1 MEVIWTLLL
10 TVCSTSHCATQTV
23 QWFEEKLQ
31 CVEMKLL
38 HEELPQDGQWKSVNY
53 KCTIVGAKEA

>member
-23 QWFEEKLQ
+23 QWFEEKPQ

-38 HEELPQDGQWKSVNY
+38 HEELPQDGHWKSINY

>member
-23 QWFEEKLQ
+23 QWFEEKPQ

-53 KCTIVGAKEA
+53 KCAIVGAKEA